1 MSVKIKPDQ
10 LEKVITET
18 LDDYADS
25 LTDKV
30 KNSVKDAATE
40 AVKELKAT
48 SPKKTGRYAKSWKQ
62 KKIKETSSEMDIVVH
77 AGRYQLTHLL
87 ENGHAKR
94 GGGRVDGIP
103 HIKPVEEKVSKKLE
117 QKIRQEA
124 ANG

>member
-30 KNSVKDAATE
+30 KNSVQDAATE